1 MFYCIIYAI
10 KYGVLQPLKRGE
22 TEKPYEQ
29 ENQLTI
35 MNYQNSEHKQIINV
49 QSQKS
54 IVVTF
59 LLTIL
64 FNPLVMFYSTIV
76 GGIVILIISVLIGIF
91 TLGVSFLITLP
102 ICIIWAQ
109 WQQMIL
115 INNSLV
121 DKQFLSKYSKT
132 RLYNR
137 IIKL

>member
-1 MFYCIIYAI
+1 
-10 KYGVLQPLKRGE
+10 
-22 TEKPYEQ
+22 
-29 ENQLTI
+29 

-121 DKQFLSKYSKT
+121 DK
-132 RLYNR
+132 
-137 IIKL
+137 